1 MIEGIIT
8 GLYTLASL
16 IKNKI
21 LAVII
26 LTLGLIYLI
35 ATNYLNIDII
45 RNIDFNSIMIL
56 LGTYGVSKMFFK
68 TNFIEYLINSV
79 VERASTYKSLII
91 LLMTISFIVSGLI
104 NNIIVLAFLI
114 PLMEEIIKKNNI
126 KSELLIENIIISSIL
141 GSISTLT
148 GSNNTIIMASYLNM
162 NFLDFF
168 FYDSRIGIYIITL
181 IMFFIQIFIVNISV
195 KNEDFIGTTKE
206 VEIKNQFNVYLF
218 LTMIAL
224 LLISSLI
231 NIKYLSGITTILC
244 LIVGLIKNKKMEKL
258 NYDSIIIYALM
269 FIYISIIKNMAYLDT
284 ITNIIIKLDSQALI
298 YTLIF
303 VISIGLSFVCDQ
315 VFVFYFLTTLIP
327 KIVLKTNLIPMPLI
341 YITYFGL
348 IAGLF
353 KRKEIKSITAYQTII
368 CMLVSS
374 YFLVA
379 FLYF

>member
-8 GLYTLASL
+8 GLYTLAYL

-56 LGTYGVSKMFFK
+56 LGTYGVSKMFLK

-114 PLMEEIIKKNNI
+114 PLIEEIIKKNNI

-168 FYDSRIGIYIITL
+168 FYDNRIGIYIITL
-181 IMFFIQIFIVNISV
+181 IMFFIQILIVNISV

-303 VISIGLSFVCDQ
+303 VISIGLSFVCNQ

>member
-56 LGTYGVSKMFFK
+56 LGTYGVSKMFLK

-114 PLMEEIIKKNNI
+114 PLIEEIIKKNNI

-168 FYDSRIGIYIITL
+168 FYDNRIGIYIITL
-181 IMFFIQIFIVNISV
+181 IMFFIQILIVNISV

-303 VISIGLSFVCDQ
+303 AISIGLSFVCDQ

>member
-56 LGTYGVSKMFFK
+56 LGTYGVSKMFLK

-114 PLMEEIIKKNNI
+114 PLIEEIIKKNNI

-168 FYDSRIGIYIITL
+168 FYDNRIGIYIITL
-181 IMFFIQIFIVNISV
+181 IMFFIQILIVNISV

-269 FIYISIIKNMAYLDT
+269 FIYISIIKNMAYL
-284 ITNIIIKLDSQALI
+284 IKKVII
-298 YTLIF
+298 
-303 VISIGLSFVCDQ
+303 
-315 VFVFYFLTTLIP
+315 
-327 KIVLKTNLIPMPLI
+327 
-341 YITYFGL
+341 
-348 IAGLF
+348 
-353 KRKEIKSITAYQTII
+353 
-368 CMLVSS
+368 LV
-374 YFLVA
+374 
-379 FLYF
+379 

>member
-21 LAVII
+21 LAIII

-56 LGTYGVSKMFFK
+56 LGTYGVSKMFLK

-114 PLMEEIIKKNNI
+114 PLIEEIIKKNNI

-168 FYDSRIGIYIITL
+168 FYDNRIGIYIITL
-181 IMFFIQIFIVNISV
+181 IMFFIQILIVNISV

-258 NYDSIIIYALM
+258 NYDSIIIYVLM

-303 VISIGLSFVCDQ
+303 VISIGLSLVCDQ
-315 VFVFYFLTTLIP
+315 VFIFYFLTTLIP

>member
-56 LGTYGVSKMFFK
+56 LGTYGVSKMFLK

-114 PLMEEIIKKNNI
+114 PLIEEIIKKNNI

-168 FYDSRIGIYIITL
+168 FYDNRIGIYIITL
-181 IMFFIQIFIVNISV
+181 IMFFIQILIVNISV
-195 KNEDFIGTTKE
+195 KNEDFIGTTK
-206 VEIKNQFNVYLF
+206 
-218 LTMIAL
+218 
-224 LLISSLI
+224 
-231 NIKYLSGITTILC
+231 
-244 LIVGLIKNKKMEKL
+244 
-258 NYDSIIIYALM
+258 
-269 FIYISIIKNMAYLDT
+269 
-284 ITNIIIKLDSQALI
+284 
-298 YTLIF
+298 
-303 VISIGLSFVCDQ
+303 
-315 VFVFYFLTTLIP
+315 
-327 KIVLKTNLIPMPLI
+327 
-341 YITYFGL
+341 
-348 IAGLF
+348 
-353 KRKEIKSITAYQTII
+353 
-368 CMLVSS
+368 
-374 YFLVA
+374 
-379 FLYF
+379 

>member
-56 LGTYGVSKMFFK
+56 LGTYGVSKMFLK

-114 PLMEEIIKKNNI
+114 PLIEEIIKKNNI

-141 GSISTLT
+141 
-148 GSNNTIIMASYLNM
+148 
-162 NFLDFF
+162 
-168 FYDSRIGIYIITL
+168 
-181 IMFFIQIFIVNISV
+181 
-195 KNEDFIGTTKE
+195 
-206 VEIKNQFNVYLF
+206 
-218 LTMIAL
+218 
-224 LLISSLI
+224 
-231 NIKYLSGITTILC
+231 
-244 LIVGLIKNKKMEKL
+244 
-258 NYDSIIIYALM
+258 
-269 FIYISIIKNMAYLDT
+269 
-284 ITNIIIKLDSQALI
+284 
-298 YTLIF
+298 
-303 VISIGLSFVCDQ
+303 
-315 VFVFYFLTTLIP
+315 
-327 KIVLKTNLIPMPLI
+327 
-341 YITYFGL
+341 
-348 IAGLF
+348 
-353 KRKEIKSITAYQTII
+353 
-368 CMLVSS
+368 
-374 YFLVA
+374 
-379 FLYF
+379 

>member
-1 MIEGIIT
+1 
-8 GLYTLASL
+8 
-16 IKNKI
+16 
-21 LAVII
+21 
-26 LTLGLIYLI
+26 
-35 ATNYLNIDII
+35 
-45 RNIDFNSIMIL
+45 
-56 LGTYGVSKMFFK
+56 
-68 TNFIEYLINSV
+68 
-79 VERASTYKSLII
+79 
-91 LLMTISFIVSGLI
+91 
-104 NNIIVLAFLI
+104 
-114 PLMEEIIKKNNI
+114 
-126 KSELLIENIIISSIL
+126 
-141 GSISTLT
+141 
-148 GSNNTIIMASYLNM
+148 
-162 NFLDFF
+162 
-168 FYDSRIGIYIITL
+168 
-181 IMFFIQIFIVNISV
+181 MFFIQILIVNISV